1 MLENLAKQSPRDLGG
16 SGASP
21 ETDETGMQTL
31 KNEKR
36 KLEQEVLKLN
46 EMNQEL
52 KSVLEEQKFQNWMY
66 ETKRDKDVEMLK
78 EEVKDLDCQL
88 KDAQADRKELL
99 I

>member
-1 MLENLAKQSPRDLGG
+1 MLENLAKESPRDLGG

-46 EMNQEL
+46 EMN
-52 KSVLEEQKFQNWMY
+52 
-66 ETKRDKDVEMLK
+66 
-78 EEVKDLDCQL
+78 
-88 KDAQADRKELL
+88 
-99 I
+99 